1 METLE
6 ACKRPVLENG
16 LILGKA
22 GRGKVF
28 FGIDPYYMEEDK
40 AIEHIKKYFGMEDEK

>member
-1 METLE
+1 MKLE
-6 ACKRPVLENG
+6 QLRIVAKSYVLY
-16 LILGKA
+16 LGKT
-22 GRGKVF
+22 GGGKVF